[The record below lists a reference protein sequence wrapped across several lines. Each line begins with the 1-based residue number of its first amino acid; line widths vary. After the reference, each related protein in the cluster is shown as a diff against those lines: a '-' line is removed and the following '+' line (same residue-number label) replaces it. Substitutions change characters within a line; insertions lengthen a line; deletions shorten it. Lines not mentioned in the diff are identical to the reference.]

1 MEEKGI
7 WLLFLFASCLIPFT
21 SLLAGIFFL
30 KRTTSKRGSLGYR
43 SRLAMQNDATWRFAQ
58 STCGIVLEMVAVAT
72 FFPTIMLEVIGY
84 FMEREVQGMLTLLLI
99 TIQMVLIVFAISSV
113 DRSIKRNFDQN
124 GQLKEDTKKRKQKS
138 EK

>member
-7 WLLFLFASCLIPFT
+7 WLLFVLASCLIPFT

-30 KRTTSKRGSLGYR
+30 KRTTSKRGSFGYR
-43 SRLAMQNDATWRFAQ
+43 SRLSMQTDATWRFAQ

-84 FMEREVQGMLTLLLI
+84 FMERKVQGVLTLLII
-99 TIQMVLIVFAISSV
+99 TIQMILVIFAISSV
-113 DRSIKRNFDQN
+113 DRSIKRNFDQD
-124 GQLKEDTKKRKQKS
+124 GQLKADAKK
-138 EK
+138 EKK